1 MKQHIVTAPRDSSN
15 RALNKGIGKRGKKGS
30 VDWSFFRIEKYGKED
45 EEEKEKE
52 SASEEGEKEDGDED
66 DEEEE
71 GRGTIAEPYDHPSLD
86 RITCENYKK
95 SVKVNRWNKRSKTKI

>member
-1 MKQHIVTAPRDSSN
+1 MISSSMKQHIVTAPRDSNN

-52 SASEEGEKEDGDED
+52 RARASDEREKGEG
-66 DEEEE
+66 DEEEVEE
-71 GRGTIAEPYDHPSLD
+71 GSGTIAEP
-86 RITCENYKK
+86 
-95 SVKVNRWNKRSKTKI
+95 